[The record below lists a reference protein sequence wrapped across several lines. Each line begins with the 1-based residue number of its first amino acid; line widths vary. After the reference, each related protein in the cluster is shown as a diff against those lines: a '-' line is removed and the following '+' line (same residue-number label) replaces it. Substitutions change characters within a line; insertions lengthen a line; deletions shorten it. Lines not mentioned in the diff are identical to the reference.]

1 MQSKISSML
10 DAVADFLEAKGLIKE
25 AYEIDKVSDYIE
37 KVAIAKKGTRVWSN
51 MADKGQDYVEVVWDS
66 SVAIMDRGKPSVGYS
81 VMASVFS
88 KDSKYDALVKE
99 KDAHFSSLDFD
110 RSLQHAEG
118 LAKKY
123 GLSEDVGLRHR
134 AKVFGLR
141 PI

>member
-1 MQSKISSML
+1 MMDKISSML
-10 DAVADFLEAKGLIKE
+10 DSVADSLEARGLVKE
-25 AYEIDKVSDYIE
+25 AYEVDNISDYIE
-37 KVAIAKKGTRVWSN
+37 KVAVAEKTRVWSN
-51 MADKGQDYVEVVWDS
+51 KADKGQDYVEIVWS
-66 SVAIMDRGKPSVGYS
+66 PNAAIMDRGKPNVGYS
-81 VMASVFS
+81 VRANVFS

-99 KDAHFSSLDFD
+99 KNAHFSSLDLD
-110 RSLQHAEG
+110 RSLQYAEG